1 MDTGT
6 LIFIVIILAVPWL
19 AVIIYGFASNQG
31 IMKSYKSLSNKYQ
44 FETDFTKKSGFRKL
58 PAVKGRYR
66 NIPVEIGSF
75 INQSG
80 KKSHKATYVKAACS
94 NADELEFVIV
104 KKNHSNEVKFGAKSF
119 LINDTEFDSKFIVNT
134 NNGERMFA
142 LLNFSIKYKLLQ
154 SLNVGFN
161 GELKLEGNN
170 LSYVENELIKNN
182 INLLRIEIML
192 HLLCE
197 ISDEQK
203 SN

>member
-1 MDTGT
+1 VDTST
-6 LIFIVIILAVPWL
+6 LIFIIIIVAVPWL
-19 AVIIYGFASNQG
+19 AVIIYGSLSSKG
-31 IMKSYKSLSNKYQ
+31 ILKSYKSLSDKYG
-44 FETDFTKKSGFRKL
+44 FETDVTKKSGLRKL
-58 PAVKGRYR
+58 PVVKGKYR

-80 KKSHKATYVKAACS
+80 RKKPSATYVKAACT
-94 NADELEFVIV
+94 NPAGLEFIIV
-104 KKNHSNEVKFGAKSF
+104 KKNHANEIKFGAKSF
-119 LINDTEFDSKFIVNT
+119 SISDAEFDGKFIVNT
-134 NNGERMFA
+134 NNGEKMFS

-170 LSYVENELIKNN
+170 LSYIENELIKNN
-182 INLLRIEIML
+182 INLLRIEILL

-197 ISDEQK
+197 ISDELK